1 MRRRSAGD
9 GFLTSHCHRSSLFPS
24 ALALLALVFGQA
36 VSAQTAPVEARVS
49 SVSGSVLV
57 SGNARLLQVLGRGD
71 ALSPGDE
78 IDTRGGGRITISLT
92 DGSLVVVLPGARL
105 ILKDYRSA
113 STLRELFDI
122 IVGSVR
128 VKINHYGGRP
138 NPYRI
143 NSPTASIAVRGT
155 EFTVSVAS
163 LGDTQVIVY
172 EGLVE
177 VTSLADPRQQLLVE
191 PGRGILVRPNQDMRL
206 FVPIPGRDIAERNDR
221 NANAQNSNP
230 GSGNGHDDDSPRN
243 TAGTYQSYIANLV
256 EAGQTPFLMRFHAFA
271 DSHLDSLE
279 NPSYATEFSSAEGR
293 VFVLPSF
300 SGSGSLEANS
310 ADFAGG
316 SGRPIDYSISPQV
329 SFFSPLPHGQIVV
342 GGSLA
347 ASRSGLQT
355 FALDESTALSGSL
368 FAPGA
373 TGLRTAA
380 ASIGTTFVTGSLV
393 AARRFGATGRTSFGI
408 GLDQV
413 SGRGSLLS
421 LLTQSDGLG
430 ALSQERVQSRSAI
443 GQTQFKA
450 GLTRELSGNHKL
462 GVFYRYGVLSATD
475 GDRSR
480 TLNDLQQPL
489 DATNTS
495 GHSSEV
501 GLRLRGLVTRRLF
514 YGVQA
519 SWLGIRLDDSLRR
532 SLSVDSHQ
540 QDNISRG
547 AIGAGIG
554 YAFTPRVVLS
564 MDLAAGIARSKI
576 FRAEDATGNPL
587 EDQRQTN
594 RFVSAHAA
602 LQADVWRQ
610 MFVSGSLLAIGRTF
624 DSKLTLSPDRFGR
637 ILTSDGLFSPGG
649 LTSDRTM
656 SYYSEFGVGWRFN
669 AGFLAQYVVS
679 ADYGLSTP
687 SHTLL
692 LRYTFHPGK
701 R

>member
-1 MRRRSAGD
+1 LSGRFHQR
-9 GFLTSHCHRSSLFPS
+9 SLFPR
-24 ALALLALVFGQA
+24 ALTVLALVFCQTL
-36 VSAQTAPVEARVS
+36 VAQTAPVEARVS

-57 SGNARLLQVLGRGD
+57 SGNSRSLQALGRGD

-78 IDTRGGGRITISLT
+78 IDTRGGGRITIALS

-105 ILKDYRSA
+105 ILRDYRSA

-122 IVGSVR
+122 VVGSVR

-155 EFTVSVAS
+155 EFTVSVAPP
-163 LGDTQVIVY
+163 GDTQVIVY

-177 VTSLADPRQQLLVE
+177 VTNLADPTQQLLVE

-206 FVPIPGRDIAERNDR
+206 FVPIPGRDIAERGSERNDR
-221 NANAQNSNP
+221 NGGNAQNSNP
-230 GSGNGHDDDSPRN
+230 GPGNGHDDDSPRN

-279 NPSYATEFSSAEGR
+279 NPSYATEFNSAEGR
-293 VFVLPSF
+293 IFVLPSF

-310 ADFAGG
+310 AAFAGG
-316 SGRPIDYSISPQV
+316 SGRHIDYSISPQM
-329 SFFSPLPHGQIVV
+329 SFFTPLPHGRIVV

-347 ASRSGLQT
+347 ASRTGLQT
-355 FALDESTALSGSL
+355 FTLDESAGLTGSL

-373 TGLRTAA
+373 TGQRTVS
-380 ASIGTTFVTGSLV
+380 ASIGNTFVTGSLV

-430 ALSQERVQSRSAI
+430 TISRDRVQSQSSI
-443 GQTQFKA
+443 GQTQFKV
-450 GLTRELSGNHKL
+450 GLTRELSRNQKL
-462 GVFYRYGVLSATD
+462 GVFYRYGVLAASD
-475 GDRSR
+475 GNRSR

-501 GLRLRGLVTRRLF
+501 GLRLRGPVTRRLF
-514 YGVQA
+514 YGVEA
-519 SWLGIRLDDSLRR
+519 SWLGIRLDDSLHR

-554 YAFTPRVVLS
+554 YAFKPRVVFS
-564 MDLAAGIARSKI
+564 MDLAGGIARSKI
-576 FRAEDATGNPL
+576 LRAEDATGNPL

-610 MFVSGSLLAIGRTF
+610 MFVSGSLQAIGRTF
-624 DSKLTLSPDRFGR
+624 DSKLILSPDRFGR
-637 ILTSDGLFSPGG
+637 ILTSDGLFLPGG
-649 LTSDRTM
+649 LTSERTM

-669 AGFLAQYVVS
+669 AGFLAQYVIS
-679 ADYGLSTP
+679 TDYGLSTP